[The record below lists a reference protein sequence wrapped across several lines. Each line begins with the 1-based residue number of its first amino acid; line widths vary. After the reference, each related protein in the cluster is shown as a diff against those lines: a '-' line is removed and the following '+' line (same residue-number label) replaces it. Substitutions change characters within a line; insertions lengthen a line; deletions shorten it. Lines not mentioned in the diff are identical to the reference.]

1 MKIDEAKAS
10 QKARRK
16 AETIPKKTK
25 IGGVELTP
33 EQWQILK
40 KGGFLYLENM
50 KNSEGQI
57 LSAYVFTDDKLEK
70 VFISKQQPD
79 SFVKYGKYEMRIQDK
94 ILIEK
99 GYVIKAKVKWWGGSY
114 AYPYLWKENK
124 SDAEYK
130 ESWKDP
136 RIKKEERAETKKQNQ
151 QPIIKKSG
159 PKLR

>member
-1 MKIDEAKAS
+1 
-10 QKARRK
+10 
-16 AETIPKKTK
+16 
-25 IGGVELTP
+25 
-33 EQWQILK
+33 
-40 KGGFLYLENM
+40 
-50 KNSEGQI
+50 
-57 LSAYVFTDDKLEK
+57 
-70 VFISKQQPD
+70 
-79 SFVKYGKYEMRIQDK
+79 MRIQDK